1 MPPAPFLVL
10 KLKPGWAFDV
20 DAAVATRHGVRV
32 QLLLPPGARL
42 RAALVLPPSARHRRS
57 AAEREIARY
66 VHLLPPPAMA
76 PALVLALVRDWAF
89 VERAEWQ
96 VDAEA
101 CRPGVPDG

>member
-20 DAAVATRHGVRV
+20 DAAVATRRGTRV

-42 RAALVLPPSARHRRS
+42 CAALVLPPSARRSRS

-66 VHLLPPPAMA
+66 LHLWPPAGMA
-76 PALVLALVRDWAF
+76 PAAALALARDWAF
-89 VERAEWQ
+89 VESAEPCA
-96 VDAEA
+96 DDSGLAS
-101 CRPGVPDG
+101 PP